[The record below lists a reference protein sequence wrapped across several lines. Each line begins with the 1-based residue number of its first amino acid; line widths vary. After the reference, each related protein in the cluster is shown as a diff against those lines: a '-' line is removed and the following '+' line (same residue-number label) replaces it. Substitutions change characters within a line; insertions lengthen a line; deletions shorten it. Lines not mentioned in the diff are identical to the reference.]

1 MPSDPL
7 PSILCLHGSGTSAAI
22 FKIQTIR
29 LRRELQHRFSF
40 VFIDAP
46 FETDPG
52 PGVLPVFADA
62 GPYFTWVDFANLP
75 PSHRSLATKG
85 SDGDGDGDGDGEGE
99 ISALQRAIRRGR
111 TQLMPPRTVQLL
123 EKTIRE
129 QIERDGRGFVGII
142 GFSMGGR
149 MVAGLLLEQQQRLL
163 EQQQQQ
169 QQRLTAANGIMNS
182 NGNGDGNDAD
192 PGHDPRAIDEEKL
205 FKFAVFIC
213 ATSPPITKLHD
224 LLDHESDGNRERDD
238 KITLPQ
244 IDIPTLHILGLNDPW
259 FAPGELLATTHFSP
273 AKRTVRRLDM
283 GHHLPVQQK
292 DNLVLVDGILQMAQE
307 VGV

>member
-1 MPSDPL
+1 MPPDPL

-62 GPYFTWVDFANLP
+62 GPYFTWMDLSALP
-75 PSHRSLATKG
+75 HSHRSLAN
-85 SDGDGDGDGDGEGE
+85 GDGE
-99 ISALQRAIRRGR
+99 ISALKRSILRGR
-111 TQLMPPRTVQLL
+111 TQLMAPRTVELL
-123 EKTIRE
+123 ENTVRE
-129 QIERDGRGFVGII
+129 QIERDGRGFVGVI

-149 MVAGLLLEQQQRLL
+149 LVAGLLLEQQQRVL
-163 EQQQQQ
+163 EQQ
-169 QQRLTAANGIMNS
+169 RM
-182 NGNGDGNDAD
+182 NGNGNGNDED
-192 PGHDPRAIDEEKL
+192 L
-205 FKFAVFIC
+205 FKFGVFIC

-224 LLDHESDGNRERDD
+224 LLDHQSEDGKDD

-273 AKRTVRRLDM
+273 AKRTVRRLEM

-292 DNLVLVDGILQMAQE
+292 DNMLLVEGILDMAKE